1 MKVFEAD
8 GVKLVKLNNK
18 EIEALETV
26 KDLVADLKDLDG
38 NFYITDDLDDGGF
51 ELNEV
56 VEAIEGVDFIV
67 LEED

>member
-8 GVKLVKLNNK
+8 GVKLVKLNGK

-26 KDLVADLKDLDG
+26 KNLIEDLKELDG
-38 NFYITDDLDDGGF
+38 NFYITDDVEDGGF

-56 VEAIEGVDFIV
+56 VEAIEGVDFTV
-67 LEED
+67 LEE